1 MNELP
6 GFDKASNDNVCG
18 WFWILFMINF
28 GVFIAYAIIMF
39 FKFARL
45 NGVSVFIKGLIYLLG
60 VLGMSVAL
68 INAGF
73 MFTMCKRSLK

>member
-6 GFDKASNDNVCG
+6 VFNKASNDNVCS
-18 WFWILFMINF
+18 WFWGLFILNF
-28 GVFIAYAIIMF
+28 GVFIAYAVIMF
-39 FKFARL
+39 FRL
-45 NGVSVFIKGLIYLLG
+45 VRLAGMPIFMKGLIYLLTI
-60 VLGMSVAL
+60 LAMSVAL

>member
-6 GFDKASNDNVCG
+6 VFDKASNDNVCS
-18 WFWILFMINF
+18 WFWGLFILNF
-28 GVFIAYAIIMF
+28 GVFIAYAVIMF

-45 NGVSVFIKGLIYLLG
+45 NGLSIFMKGLMYLLAI
-60 VLGMSVAL
+60 LGMSIAL